1 MVTRPDWPQ
10 LAQGQNSKNV
20 KALQH
25 LLVYRGY
32 SISTDGIFGSG
43 TRTAVVNF
51 QTSRG
56 LSADGVAGANTLSAL
71 ITNVSNG
78 SNGQAAYAA
87 QTLLSKF
94 ETLDVD
100 GMFYGGSASAAR
112 TFQQKMGISVDGIVG
127 PTTWQ
132 YLFGYNTYPAGT
144 GGGETGGSDVT
155 GDYITAGVGGWLK
168 LYKNP
173 TSNKVGRT
181 VSIPSVASFVGADGY
196 SYQFTNRN
204 YWYAWENPYGS
215 NRINPYAISRI
226 RAVTGSNPIINVG
239 SNGEYTDENGNYWMA
254 VGPKVPYPSQAANAN
269 ILPENMYGLGKL
281 DVVVKNAAGTRY
293 YIPGVIG
300 DIKAHT
306 HSNGVIQTFKAYP
319 NGAFSSAGG
328 NFNGTVCAEFIGS
341 LSGKLS
347 GLGNYSVE
355 KMIFYAD

>member
-1 MVTRPDWPQ
+1 MATRPNWPQ

-112 TFQQKMGISVDGIVG
+112 TFQQKMGVSVDGIVG

-144 GGGETGGSDVT
+144 GGGGSGEEP
-155 GDYITAGVGGWLK
+155 GDDSAIQGNKDYRGQNILTDSQLALLNGNKRFYQNAAAIYGIPWQMIAAIHYREYGLRKAG
-168 LYKNP
+168 P
-173 TSNKVGRT
+173 
-181 VSIPSVASFVGADGY
+181 
-196 SYQFTNRN
+196 
-204 YWYAWENPYGS
+204 
-215 NRINPYAISRI
+215 
-226 RAVTGSNPIINVG
+226 
-239 SNGEYTDENGNYWMA
+239 SNGH
-254 VGPKVPYPSQAANAN
+254 GPYQ
-269 ILPENMYGLGKL
+269 MW
-281 DVVVKNAAGTRY
+281 
-293 YIPGVIG
+293 G
-300 DIKAHT
+300 D
-306 HSNGVIQTFKAYP
+306 SFPV
-319 NGAFSSAGG
+319 
-328 NFNGTVCAEFIGS
+328 
-341 LSGKLS
+341 
-347 GLGNYSVE
+347 GNYSDAQFQDATNKAAAFIKEKLGGRSCSSTDNVKYGFFAYNGIASAYKTQALNLGFSNSQANNGEGSPYVMNRYDQMRDPTVE
-355 KMIFYAD
+355 PTKSNNTWGQIKTDGGPITYPANSDYGAYVVYCSLL